1 MSLRKIC
8 IFSPSLPAGGT
19 ERVIATLANG
29 FSGFQDTEVHLILFL
44 SNEVFYDTNKSI
56 IIHSPNFN
64 YRKYPLGSYII
75 PVYLFIRKTLKEIQ
89 PLSLLSFGSKYNSFV
104 LLAALRLDIRTFI
117 SDRSQ
122 PNKTYG
128 KLQALL
134 NPLIYRLASGIIAQT
149 SEAKKVIQ
157 KSTKH
162 KNILVIP
169 NPVSFLYNPKIKK
182 EKIILNVG
190 RFIKTKGQYEL
201 IEIYNKVRKYEWQ
214 LIFIGDGEQFNAC
227 TSKVKDLG
235 LNEKV
240 QFLGTI
246 PNVQDYYHRASIFAF
261 TSVSEGFPN
270 SLAEAMSAGCAC
282 ISYNC
287 VAGPS
292 EIIDNGENGFLV
304 EINNVEEYA
313 SKLEKLIQYGDL
325 RERFGYNAKDK
336 MRKFDKC
343 VIVTKTFD
351 FINS

>member
-44 SNEVFYDTNKSI
+44 NKEMFYEINKSI

-64 YRKYPLGSYII
+64 YKKYPLGSYII
-75 PVYLFIRKTLKEIQ
+75 PVYLFIRKTLNEIQ

-104 LLAALRLDIRTFI
+104 LLAALGLDIRTFI

-134 NPLIYRLASGIIAQT
+134 NPWIYRLASGIIAQT

-169 NPVSFLYNPKIKK
+169 NPVSFLYNSKIKK

-190 RFIKTKGQYEL
+190 RFIKTKGQSEL
-201 IEIYNKVRKYEWQ
+201 IEIFTKVTKYEWK
-214 LIFIGDGEQFNAC
+214 LIFIGEGDQFNEC
-227 TSKVKDLG
+227 QSKVKDLG

-240 QFLGTI
+240 LFLGTI
-246 PNVQDYYHRASIFAF
+246 TNVQDYYHRASIFAF
-261 TSVSEGFPN
+261 ASVSEGFPN

-292 EIIDNGENGFLV
+292 EIIDDGENGFLV
-304 EINNVEEYA
+304 ENNDIEEYA
-313 SKLEKLIQYGDL
+313 SKLEKLILHGDL
-325 RERFGYNAKDK
+325 REKFGHNAKNK
-336 MRKFDKC
+336 MRKFAES
-343 VIVTKTFD
+343 VIVNKTFN